1 MRNTHITEQEW
12 VGFWQQ
18 QLGEEE
24 QSELLAHV
32 CDCEQCSFK
41 MANGIPKEWQ
51 LTAPA
56 YLKKET
62 VQYVRQRT
70 RLQRFFDRRQ
80 LQLFTYS
87 LKVGVAMAAALLLVL
102 QMELPTAS
110 LSEQTTGE
118 KWEESATLQEENEDF
133 SITNFLNKGTHYIN
147 QKLNN
152 FSSSF
157 FDKEDINHEK

>member
-1 MRNTHITEQEW
+1 
-12 VGFWQQ
+12 
-18 QLGEEE
+18 
-24 QSELLAHV
+24 
-32 CDCEQCSFK
+32 
-41 MANGIPKEWQ
+41 
-51 LTAPA
+51 
-56 YLKKET
+56 
-62 VQYVRQRT
+62 
-70 RLQRFFDRRQ
+70 
-80 LQLFTYS
+80 
-87 LKVGVAMAAALLLVL
+87 MAAALLLVL
-102 QMELPTAS
+102 RMELPTAS